1 MLEKTTRINML
12 FAFYQRLLTEKQ
24 SIYMTL
30 YYEDDFSLGEIAEE
44 YEVSR
49 QAVYDNIKRTVK
61 ILETYEEKLG
71 LVGIFKQQNELV
83 ARLRARLVEKEVAD
97 AEIATLLTQL
107 DEINLY

>member
-12 FAFYQRLLTEKQ
+12 FAFYQPLLTAKQ
-24 SIYMTL
+24 SEYMTL
-30 YYEDDFSLGEIAEE
+30 YYEDDYSLGEIAEE
-44 YEVSR
+44 YEISR

-71 LVGIFKQQNELV
+71 LVAVFKKQNDIVTGLRHQITENQWEEPKVTALV
-83 ARLRARLVEKEVAD
+83 DGR
-97 AEIATLLTQL
+97 